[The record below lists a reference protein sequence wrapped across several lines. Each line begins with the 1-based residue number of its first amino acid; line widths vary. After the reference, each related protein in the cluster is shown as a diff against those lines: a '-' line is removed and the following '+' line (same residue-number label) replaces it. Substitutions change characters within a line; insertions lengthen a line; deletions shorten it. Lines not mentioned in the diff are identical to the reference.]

1 VQYTARM
8 DGLWILI
15 LEMAVA
21 LAIAAFIVW
30 WTTRK

>member
-1 VQYTARM
+1 M